1 MVRSAE
7 AQASLRSLRM
17 LGCDPRVSNHEARS
31 VAAHPSRRRAPR
43 GPQDEADQ
51 QRAAIVK
58 NNESTMEFL
67 HKGSFF
73 SVLARSARANNN
85 G

>member
-51 QRAAIVK
+51 QRAAIVS
-58 NNESTMEFL
+58 NNEI
-67 HKGSFF
+67 
-73 SVLARSARANNN
+73 NN
-85 G
+85 GTSAQRLIFQRVGAICSRQ